1 MEEFGLQD
9 IGRRIQAVR
18 KTKKKTQDEVAEA
31 IGITK
36 KTISE
41 WERGLKQPGLLN
53 ILHFCKFL
61 GITVDELLELQPSR
75 TLHLELSEGERDSM
89 LARLDDCHRAAQNSP
104 ENTPLH
110 RTLHGLERQIAALF
124 GKAQSQ

>member
-1 MEEFGLQD
+1 MKEFGLQD
-9 IGRRIQAVR
+9 IGRYIQAAR
-18 KTKKKTQDEVAEA
+18 KAKKKTQDDVANA

-61 GITVDELLELQPSR
+61 GITVDELLELHPPR
-75 TLHLELSEGERDSM
+75 TLHFELSEHERDE
-89 LARLDDCHRAAQNSP
+89 LFALVLECVQETEFDRLQP
-104 ENTPLH
+104 KL
-110 RTLHGLERQIAALF
+110 RTLAHHLKAFFSRAQRQ
-124 GKAQSQ
+124 